1 MGKKA
6 LALLAP
12 EFKNPIMTELGRTT
26 RDFVQFSH
34 AVSGTK
40 IVVTVARMSSAW
52 KEQNRNVSGAVSG
65 EGCDPQHRVL
75 YCCSGTPR
83 GWSPSSESRL
93 ILSSVSFLS
102 VFFFLSPSSSISMS
116 LELVNILWMTGLIV
130 RLTASYACLIS
141 QTSRPTKKLAGAYA
155 FSFLKTNTQHP
166 KFENANYF
174 SLRIN

>member
-1 MGKKA
+1 MLQTWCRGVREERRMEEWGKLGKKE

-26 RDFVQFSH
+26 RDFVQFGH

-40 IVVTVARMSSAW
+40 IVVTVGRMSSAW
-52 KEQNRNVSGAVSG
+52 KEQNKNVSGAVSG
-65 EGCDPQHRVL
+65 EGCDPYHRVL

-102 VFFFLSPSSSISMS
+102 VFS
-116 LELVNILWMTGLIV
+116 
-130 RLTASYACLIS
+130 
-141 QTSRPTKKLAGAYA
+141 
-155 FSFLKTNTQHP
+155 
-166 KFENANYF
+166 F
-174 SLRIN
+174 SLSLFCHQHVIGACKYSVDDRIDCKTDG